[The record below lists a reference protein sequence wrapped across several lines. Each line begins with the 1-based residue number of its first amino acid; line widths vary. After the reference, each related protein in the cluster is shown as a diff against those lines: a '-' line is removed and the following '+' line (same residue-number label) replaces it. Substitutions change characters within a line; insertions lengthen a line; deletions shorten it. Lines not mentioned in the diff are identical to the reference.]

1 MNRTDE
7 RREFQRLELRTPVE
21 ARLGDV
27 DGRIVELGILGARVE
42 LDSPVAEKTE
52 TTIRFKVN
60 DTELSFDCVVARL
73 PDPTAMSHSQHLAG
87 LLFTRAHDNS
97 DERLRN
103 VLTTMVREEIE
114 RIRPAQGAETASA
127 FDPEKTAMR
136 IPAPFVAY
144 RFENGLWQRRGV
156 FIPSQPANGF
166 TVPADDN
173 ASSLHKLC
181 SEYQSG
187 SDEARHLLRLFA
199 ELRVC
204 KVIGAPPKG

>member
-7 RREFQRLELRTPVE
+7 RREFQRLELRTPVD
-21 ARLGDV
+21 ARVGDIAA
-27 DGRIVELGILGARVE
+27 RIVELGILGARVE
-42 LDSPVAEKTE
+42 LDSPIEEKSE

-60 DTELSFDCVVARL
+60 DAELSFDCVVARL

-97 DERLRN
+97 DDRLRGL
-103 VLTTMVREEIE
+103 LTTMVQEEIE
-114 RIRPAQGAETASA
+114 RVRPGQGNEPPSA

-156 FIPSQPANGF
+156 FIPTQPANGF
-166 TVPADDN
+166 TVPADDDPT
-173 ASSLHKLC
+173 ALHKLC

-187 SDEARHLLRLFA
+187 SEEARHLIRLFA

-204 KVIGAPPKG
+204 KIVGAPPKA